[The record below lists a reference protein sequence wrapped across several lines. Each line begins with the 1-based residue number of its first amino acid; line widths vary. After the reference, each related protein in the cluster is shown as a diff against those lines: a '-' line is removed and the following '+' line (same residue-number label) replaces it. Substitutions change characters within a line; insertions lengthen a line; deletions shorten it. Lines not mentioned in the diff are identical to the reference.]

1 MLKDSLIRRILLALI
16 PAILLCFC
24 SIGVVAV
31 DDDEEITEVAEKEKE
46 KEEEPAN
53 PVRKKGEEPMLGVGE
68 TGVLID
74 QRSGRVLFEQDG
86 DKQMY
91 PASTTKI
98 MTALLAV
105 EAVERGELTMETQIE
120 ITKEMLADLDPDGS
134 NMALKEGEILSLDS
148 LLKGLM
154 IPSGND
160 AACAIAQ
167 HLGGSRVAF
176 VDMMNAR
183 AKELGAEDTHFANP
197 HGLHDENHYS
207 TAEDM
212 AKIAHA
218 AMKLEKFRNIADI
231 AHIKIPPT
239 NVTEKERYYINTN
252 GLLSTMR
259 YTNFFYKGSTGI
271 KTGYTSDAGNCLVAS
286 ATRDGMSFI
295 GVILGGKSVE
305 DSHRDN
311 AEMLDWAFENHTA
324 ITAVA
329 KNAMTCEVRVRQG
342 KRADTVPL
350 VSAQAI
356 SVVVPKD
363 TTLEELEIK
372 PNLPESV
379 CAPVFAEQ
387 EIGTVSVL
395 YRGVELASGKLLASR
410 DIERTVFWPVIALGE
425 GLWGM
430 VWVRIISYLLLA
442 AILIFIVMFVTKMY
456 NNIKIARRRR
466 RRQG

>member
-1 MLKDSLIRRILLALI
+1 
-16 PAILLCFC
+16 
-24 SIGVVAV
+24 
-31 DDDEEITEVAEKEKE
+31 
-46 KEEEPAN
+46 
-53 PVRKKGEEPMLGVGE
+53 
-68 TGVLID
+68 
-74 QRSGRVLFEQDG
+74 
-86 DKQMY
+86 
-91 PASTTKI
+91 
-98 MTALLAV
+98 
-105 EAVERGELTMETQIE
+105 
-120 ITKEMLADLDPDGS
+120 
-134 NMALKEGEILSLDS
+134 
-148 LLKGLM
+148 
-154 IPSGND
+154 
-160 AACAIAQ
+160 
-167 HLGGSRVAF
+167 
-176 VDMMNAR
+176 
-183 AKELGAEDTHFANP
+183 
-197 HGLHDENHYS
+197 
-207 TAEDM
+207 
-212 AKIAHA
+212 
-218 AMKLEKFRNIADI
+218 
-231 AHIKIPPT
+231 
-239 NVTEKERYYINTN
+239 
-252 GLLSTMR
+252 
-259 YTNFFYKGSTGI
+259 
-271 KTGYTSDAGNCLVAS
+271 
-286 ATRDGMSFI
+286 MSFI

>member
-271 KTGYTSDAGNCLVAS
+271 KTGYTSDAGNCLCC
-286 ATRDGMSFI
+286 
-295 GVILGGKSVE
+295 LGNE
-305 DSHRDN
+305 R
-311 AEMLDWAFENHTA
+311 
-324 ITAVA
+324 
-329 KNAMTCEVRVRQG
+329 RY
-342 KRADTVPL
+342 
-350 VSAQAI
+350 
-356 SVVVPKD
+356 VV
-363 TTLEELEIK
+363 
-372 PNLPESV
+372 
-379 CAPVFAEQ
+379 
-387 EIGTVSVL
+387 
-395 YRGVELASGKLLASR
+395 YRCHPRRK
-410 DIERTVFWPVIALGE
+410 ER
-425 GLWGM
+425 
-430 VWVRIISYLLLA
+430 
-442 AILIFIVMFVTKMY
+442 
-456 NNIKIARRRR
+456 
-466 RRQG
+466 